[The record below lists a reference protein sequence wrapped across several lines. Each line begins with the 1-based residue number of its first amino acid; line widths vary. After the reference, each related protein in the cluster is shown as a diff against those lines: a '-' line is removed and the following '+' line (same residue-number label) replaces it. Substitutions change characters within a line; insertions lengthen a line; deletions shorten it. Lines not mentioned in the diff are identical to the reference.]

1 MSKPAPIHHLA
12 LRVREIDQ
20 LFNSMDPTPFLNKD
34 LDPAAE
40 TFIETW
46 AAAYPTRSS
55 FHLTIHL
62 EHWPQEETRIDT
74 LTRAIHNHFSY
85 KAEVSRKVLTR
96 FLQQGRVSLLIGI
109 GFVSL
114 CLFLADMIGNLGTQ
128 SVHYNIARESLTIV
142 GWVAMWRPLQIFLYD
157 WWPLHRQVRLY
168 QSLSVAQ
175 VKVIQGKRS
184 DLL

>member
-1 MSKPAPIHHLA
+1 MTKPAPIHHLA

-40 TFIETW
+40 VFIESW
-46 AAAYPTRSS
+46 ASTFPARSC

-62 EHWPQEETRIDT
+62 EHWPPEEARIEL
-74 LTRAIHNHFSY
+74 LTKAIHNHFGY
-85 KAEVSRKVLTR
+85 KSELAREELNS
-96 FLQQGRVSLLIGI
+96 FLRQGRVSLIIGI

-114 CLFLADMIGNLGTQ
+114 CLLLADMIGNLGAK

-157 WWPLHRQVRLY
+157 WWPLHRQIRLY
-168 QSLSVAQ
+168 ESLSRAQ
-175 VKVIQGKRS
+175 VKVIQGK
-184 DLL
+184 

>member
-1 MSKPAPIHHLA
+1 MKESAKTIPIHHLP
-12 LRVREIDQ
+12 LRVREIEQ

-40 TFIETW
+40 AFIESW
-46 AAAYPTRSS
+46 ASGFPACSC

-62 EHWPQEETRIDT
+62 EKWPAEEARVEM

-85 KAEVSRKVLTR
+85 KTELARNALKS
-96 FLQQGRVSLLIGI
+96 FLRQGRISLVIGI
-109 GFVSL
+109 GFVSI
-114 CLFLADMIGNLGTQ
+114 CLLIADTIGKLGAQ

-157 WWPLHRQVRLY
+157 WWPLQKKIRLY
-168 QSLSVAQ
+168 ENLSNAQ
-175 VKVIQGKRS
+175 VKVIQGR
-184 DLL
+184 

>member
-1 MSKPAPIHHLA
+1 MTKPAPIHHLA

-40 TFIETW
+40 VFIESW
-46 AAAYPTRSS
+46 ASTFPARSC

-62 EHWPQEETRIDT
+62 EHWPPEEARIEL
-74 LTRAIHNHFSY
+74 LTKAIHNHFGY
-85 KAEVSRKVLTR
+85 KSELAREELNS
-96 FLQQGRVSLLIGI
+96 FLRQGRVSLIIGI

-114 CLFLADMIGNLGTQ
+114 CLLLADMIGNLGAK

-157 WWPLHRQVRLY
+157 WWPLHRQIRLY
-168 QSLSVAQ
+168 ESLSSAQ
-175 VKVIQGKRS
+175 VKVIQGK
-184 DLL
+184 